1 MIIDSKCRM
10 EKLGWSLQEKDDVKC
25 AVVNNPCWKF

>member
-10 EKLGWSLQEKDDVKC
+10 EKLGWSLQEKDDEC
-25 AVVNNPCWKF
+25 AIVNNPCWKF